1 MSTLIEQQTE
11 VALQATDLRVA
22 TTLGKEILH
31 GVSFTLQRG
40 RMLALVGESGSGKTT
55 AGLACLGYFRT
66 GLEHVGGT
74 VELSD
79 GTGLSDGTDL
89 LALTDAG
96 RRGLRGGSISYV
108 PQDPALSLNP
118 AMRIGTQI
126 MEVLR
131 VHGYGASEQARRDRL
146 AEVLTDVGLPND
158 AAYQRRWPHEL
169 SGGQQQRV
177 GIAMAFA
184 FRPEVMVMD
193 EPTTGLDVTTQALV
207 LQTIHQLVTTHNVA
221 GLYITHDLAVVS
233 EVADEVAVMLAGRI
247 VEQGPSDQVLHDP
260 QHAYTRKLLNAVP
273 DLAGRHHIG
282 EVEAVTGAMPI
293 ISRKRA
299 ASARLTAPIVASTSL
314 LSVADLRLS
323 YGSNAVLNGIDF
335 ELGRGESL
343 MLLGE
348 SGSGKTTAAR
358 CIAGLNDSYT
368 GSVSLAGTTLQ
379 PGTRQRSAEERHRIQ
394 YVFQSPLS
402 SLNPR
407 RTIGESVEVP
417 LHMSG
422 TFSRKERRVLVLEA
436 LDQVQLAASF
446 IDRRPGQLSGGE
458 RQRAAIAR
466 ALVNAPSVLV
476 CDEVTSALDVSVQAS
491 IIDLLRTLQVET
503 GMAMVFVTHN
513 IALARHISQRLAVL
527 HAGRIVDMGPTND
540 VLEHPHHSYT
550 RELLTHVPT
559 L

>member
-1 MSTLIEQQTE
+1 MSTTIDHTTT
-11 VALQATDLRVA
+11 VALQVNDLRVA

-31 GVSFTLQRG
+31 GVSFTLVPG

-55 AGLACLGYFRT
+55 AGLACLGYFRA

-74 VELSD
+74 I
-79 GTGLSDGTDL
+79 GLSDETDL
-89 LALTDAG
+89 LSLSDAG

-131 VHGYGASEQARRDRL
+131 VHDYGASEAARVERL

-207 LQTIHQLVTTHNVA
+207 LETIHQLVSKHAVA

-247 VEQGPSDQVLHDP
+247 VEVGPCDDVLHDP
-260 QHAYTRKLLNAVP
+260 QHAYTRKLLRAVP
-273 DLAGRHHIG
+273 DLAGRHRIG
-282 EVEAVTGAMPI
+282 EVAAVTGAMPI
-293 ISRKRA
+293 IGFKGA
-299 ASARLTAPIVASTSL
+299 ASAPRVVPATPAATTSASL

-323 YGSNAVLNGIDF
+323 YGKTTVLNGLTL

-358 CIAGLNDSYT
+358 CIAGLNDNYT
-368 GSVSLAGTTLQ
+368 GSVSLAGKELA

-422 TFSRKERRVLVLEA
+422 TFSRKERRALVLEA

-527 HAGRIVDMGPTND
+527 HAGRIVDMGTTD
-540 VLEHPHHSYT
+540 EVLENPQHSYT
-550 RELLTHVPT
+550 QELLTHVPT

>member
-1 MSTLIEQQTE
+1 MSTLAPNMEQQTE
-11 VALQATDLRVA
+11 TALQVTDLRVA
-22 TTLGKEILH
+22 TTLGTEILH
-31 GVSFTLQRG
+31 GVSFALKPG

-66 GLEHVGGT
+66 GLQHVGGSVQLT
-74 VELSD
+74 DGADLLELS
-79 GTGLSDGTDL
+79 
-89 LALTDAG
+89 DAG

-131 VHGYGASEQARRDRL
+131 VHGYGASEADRRNRL

-207 LQTIHQLVTTHNVA
+207 LQTIHQLMTTHAVA

-247 VEQGPSDQVLHDP
+247 VEQGPCDQVLHAP
-260 QHAYTRKLLNAVP
+260 QHAYTRKLLAAVP
-273 DLAGRHHIG
+273 DLAGRHRIG
-282 EVEAVTGAMPI
+282 EVAAVTGAMPI
-293 ISRKRA
+293 VGVEPA
-299 ASARLTAPIVASTSL
+299 ASVRRPAAADPDTASL

-323 YGSNAVLNGIDF
+323 YGSATVLDGLNL

-358 CIAGLNDSYT
+358 CIAGLNDDYT
-368 GSVSLAGTTLQ
+368 GSVSLAGKKLE
-379 PGTRQRSAEERHRIQ
+379 PGTRKRSAEERHRIQ

-422 TFSRKERRVLVLEA
+422 TFSRKQRRALVLEA

-527 HAGRIVDMGPTND
+527 HAGRIVDMGPTD
-540 VLEHPHHSYT
+540 EVLDNPQHSYT
-550 RELLTHVPT
+550 RELLTHVPA

>member
-1 MSTLIEQQTE
+1 MSTVIDQQTE
-11 VALQATDLRVA
+11 VALQANELRVA
-22 TTLGKEILH
+22 TTLGTEILH
-31 GVSFTLQRG
+31 GVSFSLKRG

-66 GLEHVGGT
+66 GLQHVGGS
-74 VELSD
+74 VEL
-79 GTGLSDGTDL
+79 TDGTDL
-89 LALTDAG
+89 LELSDTG

-131 VHGYGASEQARRDRL
+131 VHHYGASDAARQDRL

-184 FRPEVMVMD
+184 FRPAVMVMD

-207 LQTIHQLVTTHNVA
+207 LQTIHQLVTKHAVA

-247 VEQGPSDQVLHDP
+247 VEQGSSDQVLHDP
-260 QHAYTRKLLNAVP
+260 QHAYTRKLLAAVP
-273 DLAGRHHIG
+273 DLAGRHRIG
-282 EVEAVTGAMPI
+282 EVAAVTGSMPI
-293 ISRKRA
+293 VGAEPTK
-299 ASARLTAPIVASTSL
+299 SARRAVPEAAARTSL

-323 YGSNAVLNGIDF
+323 YGTTAVLNGLDF
-335 ELGRGESL
+335 DLARGESL

-358 CIAGLNDSYT
+358 CIAGLNDNYT
-368 GSVSLAGTTLQ
+368 GSVSLAGQTLQ

-422 TFSRKERRVLVLEA
+422 TFGRKQRRALVLEA

-527 HAGRIVDMGPTND
+527 HAGRIVDMGPTD
-540 VLEHPHHSYT
+540 EVLENPQHGYT

>member
-1 MSTLIEQQTE
+1 MSTTIDNATT
-11 VALQATDLRVA
+11 VALRVNDLIVA

-31 GVSFTLQRG
+31 GVSFTLTPG
-40 RMLALVGESGSGKTT
+40 RILALVGESGSGKTT
-55 AGLACLGYFRT
+55 AGLACLGYFRA
-66 GLEHVGGT
+66 GLEHVGGAI
-74 VELSD
+74 E
-79 GTGLSDGTDL
+79 LSDGTDL
-89 LALTDAG
+89 LSLSDAG

-131 VHGYGASEQARRDRL
+131 VHDYGASDAARVERL

-184 FRPEVMVMD
+184 FRPQVMVMD

-207 LQTIHQLVTTHNVA
+207 LETIHQLVSTHSVA

-247 VEQGPSDQVLHDP
+247 VEVGPCDKVLHDP
-260 QHAYTRKLLNAVP
+260 QHAYTRKLLRAVP
-273 DLAGRHHIG
+273 DLAGRHRIG
-282 EVEAVTGAMPI
+282 EVAAVTGAMPI
-293 ISRKRA
+293 IGFTGAVPAPRA
-299 ASARLTAPIVASTSL
+299 VPVTPAVTTSASL

-323 YGSNAVLNGIDF
+323 YGKTTVLNGLTL

-358 CIAGLNDSYT
+358 CIAGLNDNYT
-368 GSVSLAGTTLQ
+368 GSVSLAGKELA

-422 TFSRKERRVLVLEA
+422 TFSRKERRALVLEA

-466 ALVNAPSVLV
+466 ALVNAPSILV

-527 HAGRIVDMGPTND
+527 HAGRIVDMGPTD
-540 VLEHPHHSYT
+540 EVLENPQHRYT
-550 RELLTHVPT
+550 QELLTHVPT

>member
-31 GVSFTLQRG
+31 SVSFTLQRG

-66 GLEHVGGT
+66 GLAHVGGT

-79 GTGLSDGTDL
+79 GTDL
-89 LALTDAG
+89 LALADAG

-131 VHGYGASEQARRDRL
+131 VHGYGASEQARRERL

-207 LQTIHQLVTTHNVA
+207 LQTIHQLVTTHAVA

-282 EVEAVTGAMPI
+282 AVEAVTGAMPI
-293 ISRKRA
+293 ISRERA

-407 RTIGESVEVP
+407 RTIGESVAVP
-417 LHMSG
+417 LYMSG
-422 TFSRKERRVLVLEA
+422 TFSRKERRALVLEA

-527 HAGRIVDMGPTND
+527 HAGRIVDIGPTD
-540 VLEHPHHSYT
+540 EVLENPQHSYT